1 MGHSI
6 SAAARRDI
14 RGLGA
19 THIAAR
25 ANRGEGANRPLE
37 EGAGGPAAPDVPLSF
52 GRWAWEWAKS
62 FLIAIAFFLVIRT
75 FLVEAYRI
83 PTSSMENTLLA
94 GDFLLVDKAAFGS
107 FVPFTR
113 VRVPAYDRP
122 ARGDVIVFTPPHDPR
137 RSYVKRLIAVPH
149 DTVEMR
155 DKRVR
160 VNGAPLDEPY
170 VHTTDPLDSNSP
182 HMVWQCAY
190 HARTAAGP
198 CRPMRDNWGPL
209 VVPARQYLVLG
220 DNRDNSEDSRY
231 WGFVGRDDIR
241 GRPLFIYYSFDPFS
255 RRPLPWLTHIRWGR
269 IGEAVH

>member
-1 MGHSI
+1 M
-6 SAAARRDI
+6 
-14 RGLGA
+14 
-19 THIAAR
+19 
-25 ANRGEGANRPLE
+25 P
-37 EGAGGPAAPDVPLSF
+37 F

-62 FLIAIAFFLVIRT
+62 FLIAIVLFLVIRT

-83 PTSSMENTLLA
+83 PTGSMENTLLA

-107 FVPFTR
+107 RVPLTR
-113 VRVPAYDRP
+113 VRLPAYDQP
-122 ARGDVIVFTPPHDPR
+122 ARGDIIVFTPPHDPGR
-137 RSYVKRLIAVPH
+137 NYVKRVIALPR

-160 VNGAPLDEPY
+160 VNGRVLEEPY
-170 VHTTDPLDSNSP
+170 VHVTDPLDTNSP
-182 HMVWQCAY
+182 RMYWQCE
-190 HARTAAGP
+190 HRVDTANGP

-209 VVPARQYLVLG
+209 VVPDDRYLVLG

-255 RRPLPWLTHIRWGR
+255 RQPLPWLTRIRWGR
-269 IGEAVH
+269 IGETVH